1 MLLFDIQVFDELLFV
16 IIFIYLI
23 QNVIILTQAMVNTHT
38 HTHSLSTFND
48 CIIPFTSY
56 KYFYIN
62 YKIRLFSYLI
72 VRWLSQHQ
80 LVNNYFS
87 SQCLISPLLYIKILL
102 TIGYLLFYL
111 LLILI
116 LPSVLLLY
124 CFDYHALYYILLS
137 DRNRK
142 L

>member
-1 MLLFDIQVFDELLFV
+1 MLLFDIWVFDELLFV

-23 QNVIILTQAMVNTHT
+23 KIVIILTQAMVNTHTHT

-62 YKIRLFSYLI
+62 YKIRLLSYLI

-87 SQCLISPLLYIKILL
+87 SQCLISPLLYIKI
-102 TIGYLLFYL
+102 FYFNWL
-111 LLILI
+111 S
-116 LPSVLLLY
+116 SVLLIVNFNLTISSS
-124 CFDYHALYYILLS
+124 AILFWLS
-137 DRNRK
+137 CII
-142 L
+142 LHFVIW